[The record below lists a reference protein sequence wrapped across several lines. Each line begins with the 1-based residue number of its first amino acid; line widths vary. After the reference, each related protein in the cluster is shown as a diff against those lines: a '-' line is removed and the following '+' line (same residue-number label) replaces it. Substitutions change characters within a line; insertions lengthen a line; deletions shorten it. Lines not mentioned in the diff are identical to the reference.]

1 MYFSLKLIVLPGCSI
16 RFFESKKRNI
26 LKDLFQ
32 VLQFLLDITW
42 DTKKVRQDGNIDDIY
57 HYL

>member
-16 RFFESKKRNI
+16 RFLKSKTEKTFKSI
-26 LKDLFQ
+26 DQ
-32 VLQFLLDITW
+32 GATFLLYITW

-57 HYL
+57 RYL